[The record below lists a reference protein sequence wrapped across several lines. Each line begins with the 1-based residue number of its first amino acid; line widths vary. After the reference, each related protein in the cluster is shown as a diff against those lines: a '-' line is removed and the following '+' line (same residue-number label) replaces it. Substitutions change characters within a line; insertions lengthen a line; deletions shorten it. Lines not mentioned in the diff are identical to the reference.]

1 MRERL
6 ARCFDWMRRD
16 RLDAELNEE
25 LQFHRRQLERD
36 ARHAGVA
43 ADDAQASARRRL
55 GNATRIV
62 EESRERWSVPW
73 LDHLQ
78 QDVRYALR
86 GLRRTPGFTLSVI
99 ATLGL
104 GIGAN
109 VAMFGV
115 IDQLM
120 FRPHAYLRDPG
131 SVHRVYLQS
140 LGRDAGSTSPIRR
153 TTDGLEYT
161 RYVDLT
167 QWTRSFSQTAA
178 LYTTNMA
185 IGTGAA
191 AKEREVAAVSASY
204 FQFFDARPALGR
216 YFVSS
221 EDTTPVGAPVAILD
235 YGFWQSEF
243 GGRDV
248 IGELLQ
254 VGGINATIV
263 GVVPEKFSG
272 FSEST
277 PAAVYVPITTL
288 AGMDRGEDGKTYF
301 TTYAWSWL
309 RMVARRKPGVS
320 VEAANADLTSAYRR
334 SWNAERQ
341 MQPRLP
347 SPEQA
352 DARAVISSVRT
363 AAGPNPS
370 LENRTLVWVMGV
382 AAIVLLIA
390 CANVAN
396 LFLARALRR
405 RKEVALRVA
414 LGVSRTRLV
423 TQSLTESVI
432 LSLLGG
438 LAGVALAQW
447 GGIALRRLFVDTTSR
462 FDLITDLRTLAF
474 AFGAA
479 LLTGMLT
486 GGAPVLF
493 SLRRDLAPT
502 LKLGP
507 RQGTYERSAL
517 RTGLLVMQGALSMVL
532 LVGAGLFVK
541 SLSNV
546 RDLRIGYDADRVLVV
561 MRNLRGAEL
570 TDSAMV
576 QLGRQLLSTAQ
587 AIPDVESAAWV
598 SSVPFY
604 TTSSTALFVPGI
616 DSVRRL
622 GEFSYQQSTTDY
634 FKTIGTRIIRGRGF
648 TSDDRATSPR
658 IAVVSEGM
666 AKVLWPNADAIGQC
680 MHVGRD
686 TMPCTT
692 VVGVAEDVMHD
703 DLVEKRHYRYYLP
716 IEQFRPLNGYAALLR
731 VRGDPAAASDRVRR
745 AMQAVMPGETYVNVR
760 VFSEMVE
767 SQRRSWQVGATM
779 FVALGGLALVVAAI
793 GLYGVIAYNVAQR
806 MHELGVRVALGAQAS
821 NVVRLVVGQ
830 GLRFAVFGVA
840 VGAVLALFGAR
851 WVQPLLFDQSATDVR
866 VFGLVGAVLLGVA
879 LLATSIPAR
888 RATKV
893 DPISVLK
900 SD

>member
-1 MRERL
+1 MREWL
-6 ARCFDWMRRD
+6 ARLFDWMQRD
-16 RLDAELNEE
+16 KLEAELKQE
-25 LQFHRRQLERD
+25 LRFHQHQLERD
-36 ARHAGVA
+36 AHHAGVGA
-43 ADDAQASARRRL
+43 GDVQSSARRRL
-55 GNATRIV
+55 GNATRIA

-78 QDVRYALR
+78 QDVRYTLR
-86 GLRRTPGFTLSVI
+86 GLRRSPGFTLSVI

-131 SVHRVYLQS
+131 TVHRVYLQS
-140 LGRDAGSTSPIRR
+140 LSRDAGTTGKIRR

-178 LYTTNMA
+178 FYTTSLA
-185 IGTGAA
+185 VGTGAA
-191 AKEREVAAVSASY
+191 AREREVAAVTASY
-204 FQFFDARPALGR
+204 FKFFDARPALGR
-216 YFVSS
+216 YFLDS
-221 EDTTPVGAPVAILD
+221 EDKTPIGAPVAVLD
-235 YGFWQSEF
+235 FGFWKSEF

-248 IGELLQ
+248 IGQPLQ
-254 VGGINATIV
+254 VGSINATIV
-263 GVVPEKFSG
+263 GVAPEKFSG
-272 FSEST
+272 FAE
-277 PAAVYVPITTL
+277 PRAAAVYVPVTTF

-309 RMVARRKPGVS
+309 RMVARRKPDVS
-320 VEAANADLTSAYRR
+320 LEAANADLTSAYRR

-341 MQPRLP
+341 MQSRLS

-352 DARAVISSVRT
+352 DARAVIGSMRT

-370 LENRTLVWVMGV
+370 LENRTLVWVTGV

-423 TQSLTESVI
+423 AQSLTESTI
-432 LSLLGG
+432 LSMLGG
-438 LAGVALAQW
+438 VAGIALAQW

-462 FDLITDLRTLAF
+462 LDLITDVRTLAF
-474 AFGAA
+474 AFVAA
-479 LLTGMLT
+479 LLTGVLT

-502 LKLGP
+502 LKLGS
-507 RQGTYERSAL
+507 RQGTYDRSAL
-517 RTGLLVMQGALSMVL
+517 RIGLLVMQGALSMVL
-532 LVGAGLFVK
+532 LVGAGLFVR

-546 RDLRIGYDADRVLVV
+546 RDLRIGYDAERVLVV
-561 MRNLRGAEL
+561 FRNLRGADL
-570 TDSAMV
+570 TDSANV
-576 QLGRQLLSTAQ
+576 QLGRKLLSAAQ
-587 AIPDVESAAWV
+587 GMPDVESAAWV

-648 TSDDRATSPR
+648 TADDRATSPR
-658 IAVVSEGM
+658 VAVVSQGM
-666 AKVLWPNADAIGQC
+666 ARVLWPNADAIGQC

-703 DLVEKRHYRYYLP
+703 DLVEKHHYRYYLP
-716 IEQFRPLNGYAALLR
+716 IEQFRPLSGYAVLLR
-731 VRGDPAAASDRVRR
+731 MRGDPATASDRVRR
-745 AMQAVMPGETYVNVR
+745 TMQAVMPGETYVNVR
-760 VFSEMVE
+760 AFSDMVE
-767 SQRRSWQVGATM
+767 TQRRSWQVGATM

-793 GLYGVIAYNVAQR
+793 GLYGVISYNVAQR
-806 MHELGVRVALGAQAS
+806 MHELGVRVALGAQAA

-830 GLRFAVFGVA
+830 GLRFAVFGV
-840 VGAVLALFGAR
+840 VIGGVLALVAAR
-851 WVQPLLFDQSATDVR
+851 WVQPLLFDQSATDIR

-900 SD
+900 SE